1 MPGCEPGT
9 AAGSTTPPL
18 PNSWY
23 AAMGVA
29 PRRASSP
36 SPVARWPFLAR
47 MRVRARRSASARW
60 GEGARDRVAI
70 GVRFGLR
77 EVAGCAGG
85 TREDGGFDA
94 ECGDPLV
101 PQQGVP

>member
-1 MPGCEPGT
+1 MQVQPWRDIPSGTGLLPPERQLIEQPGIPG
-9 AAGSTTPPL
+9 PQ
-18 PNSWY
+18 
-23 AAMGVA
+23 
-29 PRRASSP
+29 PR
-36 SPVARWPFLAR
+36 ARW
-47 MRVRARRSASARW
+47 SASARW

-77 EVAGCAGG
+77 EVAGCARV
-85 TREDGGFDA
+85 TREDGGFGA